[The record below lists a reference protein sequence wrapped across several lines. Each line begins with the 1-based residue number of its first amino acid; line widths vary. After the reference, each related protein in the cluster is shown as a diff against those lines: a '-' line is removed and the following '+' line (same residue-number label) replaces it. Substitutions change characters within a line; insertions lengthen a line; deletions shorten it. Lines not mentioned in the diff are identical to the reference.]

1 MAQGVIEY
9 KEKFGFDPFISS
21 NIQYFLDRFYTNR
34 ISFRM
39 LINQHTLLFGGDTN
53 PAHPKHIGSIDPTCN
68 VADVVK
74 DAYETAKMLCEQY
87 YLVAPE
93 LEVEEFNGKRKII
106 LTLNARKLTKY
117 LIP

>member
-39 LINQHTLLFGGDTN
+39 LINQHSKLGFLGPVDKKHYTTVLDAILKQEEKVLYARLF
-53 PAHPKHIGSIDPTCN
+53 PCLS
-68 VADVVK
+68 
-74 DAYETAKMLCEQY
+74 
-87 YLVAPE
+87 YLRHVS
-93 LEVEEFNGKRKII
+93 K
-106 LTLNARKLTKY
+106 
-117 LIP
+117 